1 MTPQSHSWHI
11 SRGKYDPK
19 GYTHPSVHCCAA
31 YNSEDTEASE
41 MSIDRGMDKE
51 DELQTHSAI
60 AKNGTMPSAATQR
73 ALESVT
79 LGEVSQRRRNI
90 G

>member
-1 MTPQSHSWHI
+1 MIQHPTPVNIQRENHNSNRH
-11 SRGKYDPK
+11 
-19 GYTHPSVHCCAA
+19 THPSVHG
-31 YNSEDTEASE
+31 NTVHNNQDMEATE
-41 MSIDRGMDKE
+41 MSLDRGMDKE